1 MSHIWAR
8 VRPAF
13 AHPDQAHL
21 FFVPPSF
28 DPSFPS
34 DHSTAAFAI
43 AFAVF
48 FLSRKVGIGFLVA
61 ATMVALSRVFVG
73 LHYPSDVVAGVLIGA
88 GSAWLVTTFARPVIV
103 RIVDLIGRV
112 WDPIATPVWR
122 RLSRARAARPAERSP
137 S

>member
-1 MSHIWAR
+1 MRAR
-8 VRPAF
+8 PTI

-21 FFVPPSF
+21 FFVSPST

-73 LHYPSDVVAGVLIGA
+73 LHYPSDVAAGALIGA
-88 GSAWLVTTFARPVIV
+88 GSAWLATVAARPLIV
-103 RIVDLIGRV
+103 RIVDLIGRG
-112 WDPIATPVWR
+112 WDPIAAPVWR
-122 RLSRARAARPAERSP
+122 RLSRVRAAGSTR
-137 S
+137 